1 MEMQITQNEKE
12 YIFKP
17 KNSSEEIAQNIENIV
32 TRVKGNIPLARHKGI
47 IVENV
52 DKPQLIIEAE
62 MTADTVEEIER
73 EEKRFKVSEINL
85 TSNNGIKTLVQ
96 ASVKGEIIDD

>member
-1 MEMQITQNEKE
+1 
-12 YIFKP
+12 
-17 KNSSEEIAQNIENIV
+17 
-32 TRVKGNIPLARHKGI
+32 
-47 IVENV
+47 
-52 DKPQLIIEAE
+52 

-85 TSNNGIKTLVQ
+85 TSNNEVKTLVQ

>member
-1 MEMQITQNEKE
+1 M
-12 YIFKP
+12 
-17 KNSSEEIAQNIENIV
+17 
-32 TRVKGNIPLARHKGI
+32 ARHKGI
-47 IVENV
+47 IAENI

-85 TSNNGIKTLVQ
+85 TSNNEVKTLVQ